1 MESLARGSL
10 RRLKSDGDNG
20 DPCGIPMAQ
29 GTEVLVTLP
38 AVVSIDGTR
47 DDCIIAEVFICSCL

>member
-1 MESLARGSL
+1 MKFLARGPL
-10 RRLKSDGDNG
+10 KRLKSSGDNV
-20 DPCGIPMAQ
+20 DPCGTPMAH